1 MSGIINAT
9 NLEVANIKDS
19 TGTNTAMTVD
29 SSGRLNIPK
38 VPAFAVR
45 GFGSI
50 QNNATVNGFTVAAGT
65 DIIYN
70 YDEVAINRDN
80 AFNNSTGI
88 YTVPVAGMYQVQ
100 AGYGYKSS
108 TNYLSIHL
116 FLTANDDTQNGHLSA
131 WGNNDGNHT
140 GKHFAH
146 IIEANVGQQFA
157 LGMSDTYST
166 PQTHSFYL
174 WFSAY
179 MIG

>member
-1 MSGIINAT
+1 MSTLGIVNIEHT
-9 NLEVANIKDS
+9 N
-19 TGTNTAMTVD
+19 GTSAMTVD
-29 SSGRLNIPK
+29 TSGRIAMPK

-50 QNNATVNGFTVAAGT
+50 QNAATVNGFTVGTGT

-70 YDEVAINRDN
+70 YDSIDINRDN
-80 AFNNSTGI
+80 AFDNTTGI

-100 AGYGYKSS
+100 AGYGYKTS
-108 TNYLSIHL
+108 TNYLSLHL
-116 FLTANDDTQNGHLSA
+116 FLTANDDTQNGHLST
-131 WGNNDGNHT
+131 WGNNDNYHT
-140 GKHFAH
+140 GRHFAH
-146 IIEANVGQQFA
+146 IIEASVGQQFA
-157 LGMSDTYST
+157 LGMSDTYSN

>member
-1 MSGIINAT
+1 MSGIIKAT
-9 NLEVANIKDS
+9 NLEVTTIKDK
-19 TGTNTAMTVD
+19 TNTNTALSIDT
-29 SSGRLNIPK
+29 SGRINIPK

-45 GFGSI
+45 GFDI
-50 QNNATVNGFTVAAGT
+50 QNAATVNGFTVASGT

-70 YDEVAINRDN
+70 YDEVSINRDS

-108 TNYLSIHL
+108 TNYLSLHL
-116 FLTANDDTQNGHLSA
+116 FLTANDDTQNGHLST
-131 WGNNDGNHT
+131 WGNNGYNHT
-140 GKHFAH
+140 GRHFAH
-146 IIEANVGQQFA
+146 IIEASVGQQFA
-157 LGMSDTYST
+157 LGMSDQYSN
-166 PQTHSFYL
+166 PQTHTFYL